1 VYITELDVDVLP
13 RTTRQ
18 NSADV
23 SATAAGTAESNRYT
37 ALLPKEMQQALAHR
51 YAELFE
57 VFVQHRGAISRVTLW
72 GVIDGAVVQESP
84 SGCPARWFRSR
95 CADQPEAPCYGDD
108 GNAMSQGVNRTRLN
122 NRTDDKPYASCAA
135 AISVAGL
142 WKLYGATAAVCD
154 VSFEVGAGQIFG
166 LLGANGAGKTTTL
179 ECILGLRQPD
189 RGSIQIHGLDLR
201 THADQARRLVG
212 AQLQAATL
220 QDRITP
226 RQALD
231 LFGSFYA
238 HSFGSGELLA
248 RFDLASKADVAFA
261 TLSGGLRQ
269 RLFLALALINRPTLL
284 VLDEPTAGLDPQA
297 RRTLRSL
304 IGEMRSDGMT
314 VLLSTHDL
322 QEAGEVCDRIAIMDR
337 GRIVA
342 VASPAE
348 LIGRSESPARLIVR
362 TSPCL
367 ASTVVQALPGVT
379 QAALG
384 ERGWILETRAPN
396 RVLAELVQR
405 VDEAGARLL
414 EVELRG
420 PSLEDVFI
428 ELTGRPWSAGEPQG
442 EVS

>member
-1 VYITELDVDVLP
+1 
-13 RTTRQ
+13 
-18 NSADV
+18 
-23 SATAAGTAESNRYT
+23 
-37 ALLPKEMQQALAHR
+37 M
-51 YAELFE
+51 
-57 VFVQHRGAISRVTLW
+57 
-72 GVIDGAVVQESP
+72 
-84 SGCPARWFRSR
+84 
-95 CADQPEAPCYGDD
+95 
-108 GNAMSQGVNRTRLN
+108 
-122 NRTDDKPYASCAA
+122 
-135 AISVAGL
+135 AGL
-142 WKLYGATAAVCD
+142 LAKDRRANGLRRDGTGGQTRSVEGPAPPGGETGREVMDHKASRSSAAVSVTGLSKRYGATEAVCD

-248 RFDLASKADVAFA
+248 RFDLESKADVAFA

-304 IGEMRSDGMT
+304 IGEMRSEGRT

-322 QEAGEVCDRIAIMDR
+322 EEAAQLCDEVAILDGGRMIAI
-337 GRIVA
+337 A
-342 VASPAE
+342 PPSE
-348 LIGRSESPARLIVR
+348 LIGRAKAPARVMVR
-362 TSPCL
+362 TAPPLSR
-367 ASTVVQALPGVT
+367 AQVDSLPH
-379 QAALG
+379 
-384 ERGWILETRAPN
+384 
-396 RVLAELVQR
+396 VL
-405 VDEAGARLL
+405 
-414 EVELRG
+414 
-420 PSLEDVFI
+420 
-428 ELTGRPWSAGEPQG
+428 SAVCG
-442 EVS
+442 

>member
-1 VYITELDVDVLP
+1 
-13 RTTRQ
+13 
-18 NSADV
+18 
-23 SATAAGTAESNRYT
+23 
-37 ALLPKEMQQALAHR
+37 
-51 YAELFE
+51 
-57 VFVQHRGAISRVTLW
+57 
-72 GVIDGAVVQESP
+72 
-84 SGCPARWFRSR
+84 
-95 CADQPEAPCYGDD
+95 
-108 GNAMSQGVNRTRLN
+108 MSKGVNRTRLS
-122 NRTDDKPYASCAA
+122 NRTDDKPNASCAA

-142 WKLYGATAAVCD
+142 WKRYAAAAAVCD

-189 RGSIQIHGLDLR
+189 GGSIHIHGLDLR
-201 THADQARRLVG
+201 THAAEAKLLVG

-231 LFGSFYA
+231 LFGSFYPQ
-238 HSFGSGELLA
+238 SFGSGELLA
-248 RFDLASKADVAFA
+248 RFDLEAKADVPFA

-269 RLFLALALINRPTLL
+269 RLFLALALINQPLLL

-297 RRTLRSL
+297 RRTLRTL
-304 IGEMRSDGMT
+304 IRDMRSEGRT

-322 QEAGEVCDRIAIMDR
+322 QEAEQLCDQIGIMDR

-348 LIGRSESPARLIVR
+348 LIARSDSPARLTVR
-362 TSPCL
+362 TAPCL
-367 ASTVVQALPGVT
+367 ASTVVDALPGVT
-379 QAALG
+379 QAAHG
-384 ERGWILETRAPN
+384 EHGWILETRAPN
-396 RVLAELVQR
+396 RVMAELVR
-405 VDEAGARLL
+405 SIDEEGAQLL
-414 EVELRG
+414 EIELRG

-442 EVS
+442 EAS

>member
-1 VYITELDVDVLP
+1 MIE
-13 RTTRQ
+13 
-18 NSADV
+18 
-23 SATAAGTAESNRYT
+23 GT
-37 ALLPKEMQQALAHR
+37 
-51 YAELFE
+51 
-57 VFVQHRGAISRVTLW
+57 
-72 GVIDGAVVQESP
+72 
-84 SGCPARWFRSR
+84 
-95 CADQPEAPCYGDD
+95 
-108 GNAMSQGVNRTRLN
+108 NRTRPN
-122 NRTDDKPYASCAA
+122 NRTDDQANSSCAA

-142 WKLYGATAAVCD
+142 SKRYGATAAVCD
-154 VSFEVGAGQIFG
+154 VSFEIGAGQIFG

-189 RGSIQIHGLDLR
+189 SGSIHLNGLDLR
-201 THADQARRLVG
+201 THAAQAKRLVG

-231 LFGSFYA
+231 LFGSFY
-238 HSFGSGELLA
+238 SQSLGSDELLA
-248 RFDLASKADVAFA
+248 RFDLEAKADVPFA

-269 RLFLALALINRPTLL
+269 RLFLALALVNRPTLL

-297 RRTLRSL
+297 RRQLRAL
-304 IGEMRSDGMT
+304 IREMRSEGRT

-322 QEAGEVCDRIAIMDR
+322 QEAHELCDRIAILDR

-348 LIGRSESPARLIVR
+348 LIGRSQSPARLIVR
-362 TSPCL
+362 TDPCL
-367 ASTVVQALPGVT
+367 ASSVVDALPGIM
-379 QAALG
+379 QAVHG

-405 VDEAGARLL
+405 IDEAGALLL

-428 ELTGRPWSAGEPQG
+428 ELTGRPWSAGELYG